1 MGCKDRY
8 MFSKVSSLLDLQY
21 KTTVKLTF
29 SRMCQ
34 RKKRKATCDSHKQL
48 AKQLAKFVKATCE
61 ATCKIRYE
69 VNFERKATC
78 EEKQHEF
85 CFKRQLHTRITKVI
99 SVLELLYSKSVELTL
114 NKLYHQKAARTRIT
128 KVSCILELLY
138 NKSVE
143 LTLKQLYQRKKRTA
157 TRDMLRFLAVL

>member
-1 MGCKDRY
+1 MSRPLTIFPRTHIHDQISLPPLPLSPPSLDTRTGVWRPELCMGCKDRY

-61 ATCKIRYE
+61 ATCKIRE
-69 VNFERKATC
+69 SNLRSNLQNSLRSEFWKKSNLRRKAT
-78 EEKQHEF
+78 
-85 CFKRQLHTRITKVI
+85 RILFQT
-99 SVLELLYSKSVELTL
+99 
-114 NKLYHQKAARTRIT
+114 AA
-128 KVSCILELLY
+128 SY
-138 NKSVE
+138 
-143 LTLKQLYQRKKRTA
+143 
-157 TRDMLRFLAVL
+157 